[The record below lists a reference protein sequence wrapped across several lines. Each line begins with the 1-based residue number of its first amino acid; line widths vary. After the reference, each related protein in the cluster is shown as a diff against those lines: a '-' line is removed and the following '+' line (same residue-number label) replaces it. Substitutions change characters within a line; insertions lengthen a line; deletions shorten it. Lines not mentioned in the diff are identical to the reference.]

1 MTSHLC
7 GRGPREIPAELDLN
21 LSIERS
27 PRRRCAIRNSM
38 SFWRWWMRSVTG
50 ARASE
55 RSRRRT
61 WCIDSGQL
69 MANPNYLLLVEAARL
84 LKPMLGELVFVGG
97 CATGLLITD
106 SAAAAAPPTYDVAP
120 IPQIPPSMASPELSE
135 RLQHLGFQQA
145 TRN

>member
-106 SAAAAAPPTYDVAP
+106 RAAADVRPTYDVDA
-120 IPQIPPSMASPELSE
+120 IAEITSYMGYTEFSK
-135 RLQHLGFQQA
+135 RLKALGFRED
-145 TRN
+145 TRE